1 MEDQSNYL
9 PSIISESEDLQKL
22 LYAKYLKHEDS
33 ETDKIDLAKVKKI
46 EFSQSFKKEKLEEPL
61 PFTHANLD
69 KLVFQGSLKNKDFK
83 IEDA

>member
-46 EFSQSFKKEKLEEPL
+46 EFS
-61 PFTHANLD
+61 
-69 KLVFQGSLKNKDFK
+69 
-83 IEDA
+83 